1 MTQDQ
6 KGHKWF
12 AAFWDWMVRHESSL
26 ARKGREEIVG
36 GANGR
41 VLEIGCGT
49 GASFPYYRDAASE
62 LIATDPDPYMLERA
76 RKRAAKVGRPI
87 EIQLAPAEELPF
99 EDESFDTVVSI
110 WVMCH
115 ARDPAKALSEV
126 KRVLR
131 PEGEFRFFEHVRYD
145 HDFGAFWQ
153 DLITPVWK
161 RLLASGCHPNR
172 DTARSIREAG
182 FVIQQ
187 LDSLKLKSIIADPT
201 RPSIRGVARP
211 S

>member
-1 MTQDQ
+1 ME
-6 KGHKWF
+6 GHKWF
-12 AAFWDWMVRHESSL
+12 AAFWDWMVSHESPL

-49 GASFPYYRDAASE
+49 GASFPYYRDAVSE

-76 RKRAAKVGRPI
+76 RKRAAAVGRPI
-87 EIQLAPAEELPF
+87 EIQQAPAEDLPF
-99 EDESFDTVVSI
+99 EDESFDTVVSV

-126 KRVLR
+126 KRVLK
-131 PEGEFRFFEHVRYD
+131 PDGEFRFFEHVRYD
-145 HDFGAFWQ
+145 HGFGAFWQ
-153 DLITPVWK
+153 DVITPVWK
-161 RLLASGCHPNR
+161 RLLGSGCHPNR

-187 LDSLKLKSIIADPT
+187 LDSLKLESFIADPT
-201 RPSIRGVARP
+201 RPSIKGVARP